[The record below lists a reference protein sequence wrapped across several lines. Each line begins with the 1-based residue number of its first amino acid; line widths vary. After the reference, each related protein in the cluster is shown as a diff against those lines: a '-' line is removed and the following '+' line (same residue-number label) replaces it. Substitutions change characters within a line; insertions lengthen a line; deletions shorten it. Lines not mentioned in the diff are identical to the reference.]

1 MTNGLKCLVCALFL
15 SGCATSHEK
24 ISESLQSHGATLL
37 NRDFKKASEYLYMYK
52 EKLDLR
58 NPKAFSPKAN
68 YAIVHDIKTSQ
79 NTLRITYN
87 ERKLMTYDDYLKVA
101 FDKNP
106 NITER
111 NDFLILGLHKLLYE
125 TYQIE
130 KGHRITTLSY
140 QQEAFKKLYYY
151 LEVIKW
157 KIKTAKDT
165 QGNYLFVT
173 WQNNWQI
180 ELEQKLKKGIFPS
193 WEMLMGLPSL
203 KSGRETLLDAS
214 NTNFETFFNH
224 IISHAKNSAR
234 IVGDE
239 PVDVGIEAMKSI
251 VLFL

>member
-1 MTNGLKCLVCALFL
+1 MTKIASSLLLSLFL
-15 SGCATSHEK
+15 CGCATNHEK
-24 ISESLQSHGATLL
+24 ITQTLQSHGATLL
-37 NRDFKKASEYLYMYK
+37 SRDFKKMSEYLYMYK
-52 EKLDLR
+52 EKLDRR

-68 YAIVHDIKTSQ
+68 YAIVHDIQ
-79 NTLRITYN
+79 NAQNALRITYN
-87 ERKLMTYDDYLKVA
+87 DYTLKTYDDYLRIA

-106 NITER
+106 SITDR

-140 QQEAFKKLYYY
+140 QQDAFKKLYYY

-165 QGNYLFVT
+165 KGNYLFIT

-180 ELEQKLKKGIFPS
+180 ELEQRLRQGINPS
-193 WEMLMGLPSL
+193 WEMLTQLPSI
-203 KSGRETLLDAS
+203 KNGRETLLDAS
-214 NTNFETFFNH
+214 NMNFETLFNH
-224 IISHAKNSAR
+224 IISHAKNSVR

>member
-1 MTNGLKCLVCALFL
+1 MTNLLKCFICLFFL

-37 NRDFKKASEYLYMYK
+37 NRDFKKVSKYLYMYK

-58 NPKAFSPKAN
+58 NPKAFSSKAN
-68 YAIVHDIKTSQ
+68 YAILHDIQTAQ

-87 ERKLMTYDDYLKVA
+87 ERKLSTYDDYLKVA

-106 NITER
+106 GITDR
-111 NDFLILGLHKLLYE
+111 NDFLILGIHKLLFE

-140 QQEAFKKLYYY
+140 QQDAFKKLYYY

-157 KIKTAKDT
+157 KIKTDKDAK
-165 QGNYLFVT
+165 GNYLFIS

-180 ELEQKLKKGIFPS
+180 ELEQRLRHGVKPS
-193 WEMLMGLPSL
+193 WEMLTKLPSI
-203 KSGRETLLDAS
+203 KNGRETLLDSS
-214 NTNFETFFNH
+214 NTNFETLFNH

-239 PVDVGIEAMKSI
+239 PVDISIEAMKSI

>member
-1 MTNGLKCLVCALFL
+1 MINIFPLLLSLIFL
-15 SGCATSHEK
+15 TGCSTGQEK

-37 NRDFKKASEYLYMYK
+37 NRDFKKISEYLYTYK
-52 EKLDLR
+52 QKLDLR

-68 YAIVHDIKTSQ
+68 YAISYDIQNAK

-87 ERKLMTYDDYLKVA
+87 DRKLITYDDYLKVA
-101 FDKNP
+101 FDTYP
-106 NITER
+106 SITDR

-130 KGHRITTLSY
+130 KGHRITTLPY

-157 KIKTAKDT
+157 KIKTGKDIK
-165 QGNYLFVT
+165 GNYLFVT

-180 ELEQKLKKGIFPS
+180 ELEQRLRQGVNPS
-193 WEMLMGLPSL
+193 WEMLTLLPSIRN
-203 KSGRETLLDAS
+203 GRETLLDSS
-214 NTNFETFFNH
+214 NTNFETLFNH